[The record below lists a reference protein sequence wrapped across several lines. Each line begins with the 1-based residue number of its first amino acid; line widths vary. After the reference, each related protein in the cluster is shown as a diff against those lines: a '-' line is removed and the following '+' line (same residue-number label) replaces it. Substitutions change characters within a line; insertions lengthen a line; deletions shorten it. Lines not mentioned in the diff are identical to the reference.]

1 METKKTK
8 KGPGPKSPKWDP
20 YSEAARKQGLKKG
33 LAIMGGMAA
42 TAAAMF
48 KKSPEEK
55 LENKGVRQ
63 AARAER
69 KTARAEKITA
79 KGGSATRAAKLTS
92 KASNLKSKSAANLK
106 AADVIYKSKNPK
118 MK

>member
-1 METKKTK
+1 MKKK
-8 KGPGPKSPKWDP
+8 DNPIPPAMRQQMRDQVVK
-20 YSEAARKQGLKKG
+20 GLK
-33 LAIMGGMAA
+33 
-42 TAAAMF
+42 TAAKVVTPMAVATIAAF
-48 KKSPEEK
+48 KRKPEEK
-55 LENKGVRQ
+55 LESKGMRQ

-79 KGGSATRAAKLTS
+79 RGGSATRAAKLTS

-106 AADVIYKSKNPK
+106 AAEVIYKSKNPK